1 MRYKKKN
8 LKILVV
14 PHYSGSV
21 KTSEVFKRIITEQI
35 EKKLSKKII
44 HTEKYGKREYCTLK
58 RLAKRGQLMYN
69 KDVE

>member
-21 KTSEVFKRIITEQI
+21 KTTEVFRKVIAEQI
-35 EKKLSKKII
+35 EKKLNK
-44 HTEKYGKREYCTLK
+44 TEKKNNDAE
-58 RLAKRGQLMYN
+58 N
-69 KDVE
+69 DNNVP

>member
-21 KTSEVFKRIITEQI
+21 KTTEVFGKVIAEQI
-35 EKKLSKKII
+35 EKKLNK
-44 HTEKYGKREYCTLK
+44 TEKKNNDAESDK
-58 RLAKRGQLMYN
+58 N
-69 KDVE
+69 VP

>member
-21 KTSEVFKRIITEQI
+21 KTAEVFRKVIAEQI
-35 EKKLSKKII
+35 EKKL
-44 HTEKYGKREYCTLK
+44 
-58 RLAKRGQLMYN
+58 N
-69 KDVE
+69 KAEQKNDDTASDKNVP